1 VPDTLPA
8 ATLPISGLRDWLR
21 ICWLVAVIQYLET
34 LSRKLLQSSMHT
46 LQALLTD
53 MAAHSHVIE
62 DINKMADEMIAA
74 NHSKMPAVKKRR
86 AEINDKYATV

>member
-1 VPDTLPA
+1 
-8 ATLPISGLRDWLR
+8 
-21 ICWLVAVIQYLET
+21 
-34 LSRKLLQSSMHT
+34 MHT

-86 AEINDKYATV
+86 AEINDKYAAV